1 MLDGNFITTDYET
14 YMVDETNLLTIII
27 DNVQSVNEKMDI
39 GLIKLLSKTE
49 ENIKARKQI
58 MVRGA
63 DLTMKN

>member
-1 MLDGNFITTDYET
+1 MLDGNFITSDYET